1 MSTKAV
7 LSNLVVPAVA
17 CFCTL
22 SVASYTPTA
31 SARPVESAYQQ
42 ISRNLPYFSSYN
54 GVTITLGDNA
64 MESIALQANLKKLKS
79 FEAYADNWNG
89 YGAPRFEKS
98 LVSLAENVLRKLDH
112 QPEVFPIAGG
122 AIQLEYEKESGEYLE
137 FEILE
142 NEDAHCLSV
151 DKDGKEREFDV
162 ALDQINKV
170 VNDFYGHSVLR
181 N

>member
-1 MSTKAV
+1 MSTGAA
-7 LSNLVVPAVA
+7 LAYFIAPVVAYCCSVNVA
-17 CFCTL
+17 GY
-22 SVASYTPTA
+22 VPTA
-31 SARPVESAYQQ
+31 PLRTENSGCQQ
-42 ISRNLPYFSSYN
+42 VSCYLENDSIYN
-54 GVTITLGDNA
+54 GVIIYSEDNA
-64 MESIALQANLKKLKS
+64 MGNRSLQASLNKLRS

-89 YGAPRFEKS
+89 YGAPKFEKS

-112 QPEVFPIAGG
+112 QPEIFPIAGG
-122 AIQLEYEKESGEYLE
+122 AIQFEYEKESGEYLE